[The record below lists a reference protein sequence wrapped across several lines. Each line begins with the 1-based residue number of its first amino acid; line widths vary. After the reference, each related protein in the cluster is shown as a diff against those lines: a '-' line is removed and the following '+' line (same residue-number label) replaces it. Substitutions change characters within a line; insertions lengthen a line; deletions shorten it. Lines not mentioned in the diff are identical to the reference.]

1 MSGLVG
7 MCTLDGGPVDRAL
20 LERMTQWLAFRG
32 PDAQQVWSEGSVG
45 FGYTLLATS
54 PATAGQQ
61 PVTHEGVTVVA
72 DLRLDA
78 RSELIA
84 ALRSRGQDVS
94 NSTSDATLL
103 LCAYFVW
110 GEECLNHLLGD
121 FAFAI
126 WDGRRRQLFCARDPF
141 GIKPFFYAH
150 LGTSFVFSNTLEC
163 LRLHPG
169 ISDRLNEQAIA
180 DFLLFESNQDPGT
193 TVYADI
199 RRLAPAHALTVSAE
213 GTRLCKYADLPDE
226 DPLNLRDPAA
236 AVAQLRTLLSAAAR
250 DRLPEGPAVV
260 LLSGGLD
267 STSVAAAALGWRRA
281 EADSPALR
289 ALTVVYERV
298 SDPERRYAPL
308 AASALGIPLDFLPGD
323 DFGPYQSADPPPPPA
338 PEPVHDPFSSFSHAQ
353 LTAVAAR
360 ARVAFTGNGGDPAFS
375 SSLSAHFAGLARRR
389 RFGRILRDLAQ
400 FMSAEG
406 RLSRLYPRTRMRIL
420 ARRVHPPD
428 LFPPWLNEEFASRL
442 HLRARWTEI
451 NRPGPLPRRAP
462 RPSAFES
469 FRSVQW
475 AQMFELF
482 DAGVTRLPLEF
493 RHPFFDLRMI
503 SFLLRLPALPW
514 CSDKELLRLAL
525 RGVLPEEVRLRPK
538 TPLVADPLVVALRHD
553 SSQWTSRLL
562 RSGPL
567 APFVRVEQVPEVAGE
582 TDSNRAW
589 MHLRPLSLQRWLQQ
603 VGNASREAH
612 ASPPRAAAFRAG

>member
-1 MSGLVG
+1 MSGIAG
-7 MCTLDGGPVDRAL
+7 ICKLDGGSIDQPL

-32 PDAQQVWSEGSVG
+32 PDAQQVWSEASVG
-45 FGYTLLATS
+45 FGHALLATS
-54 PATAGQQ
+54 PATSGEQ
-61 PVTHEGVTVVA
+61 PVTHQGITVVA

-78 RSELIA
+78 RSELIV
-84 ALRSRGQDVS
+84 ALRSHGQDVS
-94 NSTSDATLL
+94 TSSPDATLL

-110 GEECLNHLLGD
+110 GEECLDHLLGD
-121 FAFAI
+121 FTFAI

-150 LGTSFVFSNTLEC
+150 PGSSFAFSNTLEC
-163 LRLHPG
+163 LRLHPS
-169 ISDRLNEQAIA
+169 ISSQLNEQAIA
-180 DFLLFESNQDPGT
+180 DFLLFESNQEPST
-193 TVYADI
+193 TVYAEI
-199 RRLAPAHALTVSAE
+199 RRLAPAHSLTVSAE
-213 GTRLCKYADLPDE
+213 GTRLLRYADLPDE
-226 DPLNLRDPAA
+226 EPLELRDSVEG
-236 AVAQLRTLLSAAAR
+236 VAQLRTLLSTAAR

-267 STSVAAAALGWRRA
+267 STSVAAAALGWQRA

-323 DFGPYQSADPPPPPA
+323 DFGPYQSTDSPPPPA

-353 LTAVAAR
+353 LAAVASR

-375 SSLSAHFAGLARRR
+375 SSLSVHFAGLARRR

-400 FMSAEG
+400 FVSAEG
-406 RLSRLYPRTRMRIL
+406 RLSRLYPRTRFGIL
-420 ARRVHPPD
+420 SRRVHPPD
-428 LFPPWLNEEFASRL
+428 FFPPWLDEKFATRL
-442 HLRARWTEI
+442 HLRARWAEI
-451 NRPGPLPRRAP
+451 NRPGPPPRRAP

-493 RHPFFDLRMI
+493 RHPFFDLRVV

-525 RGVLPEEVRLRPK
+525 RGVLPEEIRLRPK
-538 TPLVADPLVVALRHD
+538 TPLVADPLVEALRHD

-567 APFVRVEQVPEVAGE
+567 APFVQVERVPEVAGE

-603 VGNASREAH
+603 VGNATSEAP
-612 ASPPRAAAFRAG
+612 AAVPRAAASGAG